1 MGPRTDRAPAK
12 STIKPRFATRRSTAP
27 ALPRWPSRG
36 AEKPSSNHRRCGAV
50 PRRARVPSSHPH
62 TRAKRFRSASGTQIA
77 RRPPPTSLPSRRNG
91 LAGRDLLGLRFLRR
105 SSNTASC
112 LRRSIGQA
120 ESHVAGSLPGD
131 VLRHRRLRRV
141 EKHPAYNSRTLRPT
155 GRFSGDRHWP
165 VMGAR

>member
-1 MGPRTDRAPAK
+1 MEPRTDRAPAK

-36 AEKPSSNHRRCGAV
+36 AEKPSKNHRRCCAV
-50 PRRARVPSSHPH
+50 PRRARVPSSHPPH
-62 TRAKRFRSASGTQIA
+62 QSQTLQVPERNSDRQTTTPK
-77 RRPPPTSLPSRRNG
+77 SLPSRRNG

-105 SSNTASC
+105 SSNAASC